1 MQLESVESYRLGYII
16 WPPFC
21 LCKLEGQKLKIRL
34 GNRNN
39 GIQHTQIMLKS
50 DVPHF
55 YLTMLVPI
63 TFIRNVSSL
72 IDGVGVEGR
81 RGRAGIDER

>member
-1 MQLESVESYRLGYII
+1 MQLESVESYRLSNII

-34 GNRNN
+34 GNRDNR
-39 GIQHTQIMLKS
+39 IQHTQIMLKS

-55 YLTMLVPI
+55 YLKMLVPI

-72 IDGVGVEGR
+72 TPQTLFLDRMISNC
-81 RGRAGIDER
+81 